1 MRGVTRAPPRR
12 PAHLDL
18 RGQGLTAVPEWVW
31 SLRGLETLNLSEN
44 HITSVPDEIANFSR
58 LRMLDIG
65 HSLAGLP
72 KLHKLDLRWN
82 TLSVMPNWVDDL
94 ERRGCAVLL

>member
-1 MRGVTRAPPRR
+1 MDSVPPHR
-12 PAHLDL
+12 PEHLDL

-31 SLRGLETLNLSEN
+31 SLRGLL
-44 HITSVPDEIANFSR
+44 
-58 LRMLDIG
+58 
-65 HSLAGLP
+65 

-82 TLSVMPNWVDDL
+82 KLSVIPSWVDNL